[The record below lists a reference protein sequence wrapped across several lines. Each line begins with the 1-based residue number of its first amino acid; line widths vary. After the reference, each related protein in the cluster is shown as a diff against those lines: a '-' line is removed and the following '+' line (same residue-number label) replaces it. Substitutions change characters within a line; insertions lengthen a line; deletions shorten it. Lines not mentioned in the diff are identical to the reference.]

1 MHDVLA
7 ALVSR
12 EHPVDEDMWRSFW
25 DRLCNG
31 HLRRGEAVALLASLS
46 TRLPDDA
53 TLRALLTSL
62 HERAPR
68 PTVRFPGVVNIVGT
82 GGGPKTFNVS
92 TASAFVAAALGVRVV
107 KTGSRAYSSR
117 YGSMDLMQ
125 NLGIPLANSYEQIEE
140 MLERFG
146 IACAGY
152 FIYPAELSLLAKNIF
167 PFDMRVVGRFV
178 NSIGP
183 FLADI
188 PISAQLTGV
197 SDHALLPSLRSLAA
211 DFADRRIWLC
221 VNEFGADELISFSHN
236 VIHPNGGECDI
247 QLAPNALGLDAG
259 TMTELRP
266 VADGAP
272 VVEHFLA
279 RLSGDGPRAGLQ
291 TIWLNAAAL
300 AVLSGTVDDW
310 STALQAA
317 REVIE
322 RGAVTRLVNQMRN
335 HAARVSISMV
345 NGAPSH
351 A

>member
-12 EHPVDEDMWRSFW
+12 DHPVDEGMWRSFW
-25 DRLCNG
+25 DRLHNG
-31 HLRRGEAVALLASLS
+31 QLRRGEAVALLASLS

-68 PTVRFPGVVNIVGT
+68 PAVRFSGVVNIVGT
-82 GGGPKTFNVS
+82 GGGPKTFNIS

-117 YGSMDLMQ
+117 CGSMDLMQ

-152 FIYPAELSLLAKNIF
+152 FIYPAELSLLAKSIL

-197 SDHALLPSLRSLAA
+197 SDHALLPSLRSLA
-211 DFADRRIWLC
+211 DLADRRIWLC
-221 VNEFGADELISFSHN
+221 ANECGADELISFSNN
-236 VIHPNGGECDI
+236 VIHPNGAEADI
-247 QLAPNALGLDAG
+247 QLSPNALGLGTG
-259 TMTELRP
+259 TMTDLRP

-279 RLSGDGPRAGLQ
+279 RLSGDGPRAALQ

-300 AVLSGTVDDW
+300 AVLSRTVDDW

-322 RGAVTRLVNQMRN
+322 QGAVTRLVNQIRN

>member
-1 MHDVLA
+1 M
-7 ALVSR
+7 
-12 EHPVDEDMWRSFW
+12 
-25 DRLCNG
+25 
-31 HLRRGEAVALLASLS
+31 
-46 TRLPDDA
+46 
-53 TLRALLTSL
+53 LTSL

-68 PTVRFPGVVNIVGT
+68 PAVRFSGVVNIVGT
-82 GGGPKTFNVS
+82 GGGPKTFNIS

-117 YGSMDLMQ
+117 CGSMDLMQ

-152 FIYPAELSLLAKNIF
+152 FIYPAELSLLAKSIL

-197 SDHALLPSLRSLAA
+197 SDHALLPSLRSLA
-211 DFADRRIWLC
+211 DLADRRIWLC
-221 VNEFGADELISFSHN
+221 ANECGADELISFSNN
-236 VIHPNGGECDI
+236 VIHPNGAEADI
-247 QLAPNALGLDAG
+247 QLSPNALGLGTG
-259 TMTELRP
+259 TMTDLRP

-279 RLSGDGPRAGLQ
+279 RLSGDGPRAALQ

-300 AVLSGTVDDW
+300 AVLSRTVDDW

-322 RGAVTRLVNQMRN
+322 QGAVTRLVNQIRN